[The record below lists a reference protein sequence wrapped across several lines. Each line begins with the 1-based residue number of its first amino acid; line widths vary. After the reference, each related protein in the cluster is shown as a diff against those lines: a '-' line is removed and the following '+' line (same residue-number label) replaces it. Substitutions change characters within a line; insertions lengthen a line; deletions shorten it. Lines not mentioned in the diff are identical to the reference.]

1 MTQKIS
7 LNYLESH
14 AILIG
19 WTRYCLTRKSYAVS
33 ECTDFLK
40 ARWEEIDPKTQTI
53 ILRDIKEAIA
63 DDDKTLESIKD
74 KLADIDNHEQDL
86 YVYRRWME
94 CDRIEWERLVELIHN
109 AKRFN
114 LPVLPQAIN

>member
-1 MTQKIS
+1 MQKIS

-19 WTRYCLTRKSYAVS
+19 WMRYCLTRQSYAVS

-53 ILRDIKEAIA
+53 ILRDIKEAIS
-63 DDDKTLESIKD
+63 DDDKTLEFIKD
-74 KLADIDNHEQDL
+74 KLADADNHAQDL
-86 YVYRRWME
+86 SVYRRWME
-94 CDRIEWERLVELIHN
+94 CDRVDWERLVELIHN
-109 AKRFN
+109 AS
-114 LPVLPQAIN
+114 